1 MKKSLP
7 EEKED
12 PGLERV
18 GERKKLG
25 VLKMMMMMILLFQQ
39 LLFFSLSFFYNI
51 KLIIYYREREKQWE
65 RERVMLYY
73 LQNPNLRFFLD

>member
-1 MKKSLP
+1 MIHISAVRTRPWHDANDCREGPNSPPLTLHQNQDIPP

-39 LLFFSLSFFYNI
+39 LLFFSLSFF
-51 KLIIYYREREKQWE
+51 II
-65 RERVMLYY
+65 L
-73 LQNPNLRFFLD
+73 N

>member
-39 LLFFSLSFFYNI
+39 LLFFSLSFF
-51 KLIIYYREREKQWE
+51 II
-65 RERVMLYY
+65 L
-73 LQNPNLRFFLD
+73 N